1 MKMEIEL
8 NNIRVKNLV
17 NLMKSIRMVED
28 TEIFWRSS
36 ESLHEEVTVYWVD
49 DYYYYPGFL
58 IDTGRGF
65 IFVRREMLGITYSN
79 IFSIEN
85 LTGSNWVEYLF
96 EPAYDIYGLARK
108 CKNVFEG
115 GFMDACKYVLDS
127 WMSRR

>member
-1 MKMEIEL
+1 MKIEL
-8 NNIRVKNLV
+8 NNIRVKNRV

-36 ESLHEEVTVYWVD
+36 ESLHEEVTVYWLD
-49 DYYYYPGFL
+49 GYYPGFF

-85 LTGSNWVEYLF
+85 WTGSNWDKCIF
-96 EPAYDIYGLARK
+96 DPANGIHGLTRK
-108 CKNVFEG
+108 CKSVFTG
-115 GFMDACKYVLDS
+115 GFMDACRYVLDS